1 MGVLYQVVRKLL
13 TLGLY
18 LGMSVVIVACE
29 GMIEPTLTPE
39 PTATNTP
46 VPTAK
51 NIKADLQGVQINMRV
66 PPGWNGRKMDDGI
79 LIAERKSSL
88 HNPGKLMGMQVYV
101 FVHGVEEFPA
111 SISKDAHPA
120 QRILE
125 KIISRPDL
133 VGDSAV
139 SEPKTFTW
147 DGNDAAYY
155 LVNDTNEN
163 VSLVMAIVVANQSQL
178 VTINI
183 SCPSDRADS
192 IRESLPDLLANL
204 WVNDALMSY
213 QGVEALPDPLIFPVY
228 THPKRT
234 PTPQK

>member
-1 MGVLYQVVRKLL
+1 MPVLYQVFRKLL
-13 TLGLY
+13 TLSLY
-18 LGMSVVIVACE
+18 IGISLGIVACE
-29 GMIEPTLTPE
+29 GTIEPTETPA
-39 PTATNTP
+39 PTPSSTP
-46 VPTAK
+46 ALTAK
-51 NIKADLQGVQINMRV
+51 SISANLRGVKINMGV

-79 LIAERKSSL
+79 LIAERKSSI

-101 FVHGVEEFPA
+101 FVHGVDEFPA
-111 SISKDAHPA
+111 SVSADTHPA
-120 QRILE
+120 RRILE
-125 KIISRPDL
+125 KIIARPDL

-139 SEPKTFTW
+139 SEPETFTW

-192 IRESLPDLLANL
+192 IRGSLPDLLADL
-204 WVNDALMSY
+204 WVNDALMSFS
-213 QGVEALPDPLIFPVY
+213 GVDALPDPLVFPLY
-228 THPKRT
+228 THPKT
-234 PTPQK
+234 TATPQK